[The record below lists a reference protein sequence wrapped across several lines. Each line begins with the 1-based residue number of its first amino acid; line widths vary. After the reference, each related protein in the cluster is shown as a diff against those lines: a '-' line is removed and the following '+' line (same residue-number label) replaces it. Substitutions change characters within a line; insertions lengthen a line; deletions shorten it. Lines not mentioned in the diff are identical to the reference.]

1 MSKISQDAARA
12 FEKSQPFKR
21 GNTEVRTAELFDTLT
36 GVFLGLEVQLFL
48 HGNLIA
54 WDGPFGRFVTCAG
67 WPTQTTKSR
76 LNALAGV
83 EIKTVKGRL
92 MLNSHPWEGGQ
103 SPV

>member
-12 FEKSQPFKR
+12 FEYRQPFNR
-21 GNTEVRTAELFDTLT
+21 GNTQVKVIEFQQPYRHE
-36 GVFLGLEVQLFL
+36 EVQLFL

-54 WDGPFGRFVTCAG
+54 WDGDHGRFVQTAG

-76 LNALAGV
+76 LNALLGV
-83 EIKTVKGRL
+83 EIKTVKGQL
-92 MLNSHPWEGGQ
+92 MLNSHPWDGEQ

>member
-12 FEKSQPFKR
+12 FENFQWFKQ
-21 GNTEVRTAELFDTLT
+21 GNTLVRTRLT
-36 GVFLGLEVQLFL
+36 PQGMEVQLLL

-76 LNALAGV
+76 LNALLGV
-83 EIKTVKGRL
+83 EIKTVKGQL
-92 MLNSHPWEGGQ
+92 MLNSHPWDGAQ

>member
-12 FEKSQPFKR
+12 FYQQRPFKR
-21 GNTEVRTAELFDTLT
+21 GNTEVRIDQGQFDDETHL
-36 GVFLGLEVQLFL
+36 LL

-54 WDGPFGRFVTCAG
+54 WEGPFGVFVTCAG

-76 LNALAGV
+76 LNALHGV
-83 EIKTVKGRL
+83 EIKTVKGQL
-92 MLNSHPWEGGQ
+92 MLNSHPWDGEK